1 MRIHELV
8 ASIAWLALAGH
19 SVAFCAR
26 TETVETKVIS
36 TDVCTVLRNPES
48 FVNQVIRLRG
58 FVYFGEDQMNISDS
72 ACPGRGIELAI
83 TSDRVLK
90 QRDVHRFYV
99 QMNRQERKGIATIT
113 GLLRPDPSPLA
124 PYVLKIQHVTDVV
137 QRVTL
142 SIPGPKRTEV
152 LSRGGTMH
160 LQVRNGGG
168 IPSGFCGG
176 ATFVSL
182 DKMLSTP
189 SDYFDKRV
197 QTHAVLTTNVKEYTR
212 IWLDEKSDFSVL
224 TTVDDESS
232 VYAQGQHS
240 PGPPFPAVVVDLFD
254 KLRAV
259 QGAKFKRD
267 MSKIEYYRRD
277 VMVCGRLTGSGRD
290 LRFAVDDMHTEDSY
304 LLPWS
309 EGQAEK

>member
-1 MRIHELV
+1 MKIHKLT
-8 ASIAWLALAGH
+8 ASLAWLALADV
-19 SVAFCAR
+19 SPMVSAR
-26 TETVETKVIS
+26 APTVETMVV
-36 TDVCTVLRNPES
+36 TTNVCSVLKAPET

-58 FVYFGEDQMNISDS
+58 FVYLGEDHMNISDS

-90 QRDVHRFYV
+90 QRDVHRFHT
-99 QMNRQERKGIATIT
+99 QMSHQERKGIATIT
-113 GLLRPDPSPLA
+113 GLLRSNPSPRA
-124 PYVLKIQHVTDVV
+124 PYVLNIQHVTDVA
-137 QRVTL
+137 QREAVST
-142 SIPGPKRTEV
+142 PGPKRTDA

-160 LQVRNGGG
+160 LQVRTGGA

-224 TTVDDESS
+224 TTLDDESS
-232 VYAQGQHS
+232 VYAQAQHS
-240 PGPPFPAVVVDLFD
+240 SGPPFPAVVVDLFD
-254 KLRAV
+254 KLSAV
-259 QGAKFKRD
+259 QGPKFKRD
-267 MSKIEYYRRD
+267 MSKLEYYRRD
-277 VMVCGRLTGSGRD
+277 VMVCGRLIGSGRD
-290 LRFAVDDMHTEDSY
+290 LRFAVDDMHAEDSY

-309 EGQAEK
+309 EEQAEK